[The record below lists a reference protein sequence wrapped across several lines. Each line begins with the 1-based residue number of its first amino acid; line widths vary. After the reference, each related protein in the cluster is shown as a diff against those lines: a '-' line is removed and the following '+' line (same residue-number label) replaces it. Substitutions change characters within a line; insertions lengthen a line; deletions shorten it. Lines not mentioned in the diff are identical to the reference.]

1 LQGASHVL
9 WLIFLLTNKFVFPPL
24 TLEEGYHLALLA
36 RSTTFTKQL
45 ADELGN
51 AYAYECDVSDGGSI
65 QKVFTQIQ
73 HDLGEIDV
81 LVYNAGSGAWGN
93 IEEIKPAEFESNWRV
108 NALGLMLASQ
118 QVIPLMKKKG
128 SGDIIII
135 GATASRRGG
144 VKTAAFAPAKAAQ
157 RSLAE
162 SMAKYLWPQGIHV
175 ALIIIDGVVDLP
187 RTRERMPDKP
197 DSYFVKP
204 ADVANAVYGLTQQAS
219 SAWSFE
225 VEVRPFGEV
234 W

>member
-1 LQGASHVL
+1 MKKSLCVIIGVGPGNGSA
-9 WLIFLLTNKFVFPPL
+9 IATRFAK
-24 TLEEGYHLALLA
+24 EGYHLALLA
-36 RSTTFTKQL
+36 RTTTLSAKL

-51 AYAYECDVSDGGSI
+51 ANAYECDVSDENSI
-65 QKVFTQIQ
+65 KQVFSQIQ
-73 HDLGEIDV
+73 HDLGAIDV

-93 IEEIKPAEFESNWRV
+93 IEEIKPADFESNWRV
-108 NALGLMLASQ
+108 NAFGLMLAAQ
-118 QVIPLMKKKG
+118 QVIPTMKKNG
-128 SGDIIII
+128 SGSIIII

-144 VKTAAFAPAKAAQ
+144 IKTAAFAPAKAAQ

-187 RTRERMPDKP
+187 KTRQQMPNKP

-204 ADVANAVYGLTQQAS
+204 VAVANSVYELTQQDS